1 MVNADQPAIPL
12 RTQLAVYGSGMFAN
26 SMANISGLI
35 IPLWVSTFGASA
47 TVVGLV
53 FGARHLLPLLL
64 SIHGG
69 ALMDRLG
76 TRRVMLI
83 FAVVNAAVPLFFPV
97 LPYVWAAIVLQLIAG
112 LATSMG
118 WMGAQTM
125 IGQVMKGSAVHAGRL
140 TLALR
145 LGHLVGPPVI
155 GLTWDLGGAWAAFVA
170 MSLWASFGFI
180 SAIALPKPDE
190 AASPSK
196 KLAVADLLPRVSDYL
211 AAFRMLAV
219 SAVLFIAI
227 VTMMR
232 NAGNV
237 VQTGFYVVY
246 LDEVFGLSG
255 TLIGVLTSAAAVVGG
270 VGSLSVGWLL
280 RFCSAHWLLLATVI
294 GSVVCICVTPLL
306 GSFVFL
312 LIVSALRGATLGV
325 SQPLMIS
332 ILSKAVGSTVQGTSV
347 GLRNTANR
355 LTGFV
360 VPLLM
365 GVLIDFVG
373 LANGFYAIGII
384 VVGFLIITGF
394 WMARTAEITNA
405 DR

>member
-1 MVNADQPAIPL
+1 MEGAEVKIPL

-26 SMANISGLI
+26 SMSNISGLI
-35 IPLWVSTFGASA
+35 VPLWVSSFGASA
-47 TVVGLV
+47 TLVGLV
-53 FGARHLLPLLL
+53 FGARHILPLLL

-83 FAVVNAAVPLFFPV
+83 FAVVNAAVPLLFPA
-97 LPYVWAAIVLQLIAG
+97 LPYIWAAIFLQTLAG

-118 WMGAQTM
+118 WMGAQTL
-125 IGQVMKGSAVHAGRL
+125 IGQIMKGSAVHAGRL
-140 TLALR
+140 SLALR
-145 LGHLVGPPVI
+145 LGHLVGPPMI
-155 GLTWDLGGAWAAFVA
+155 GFTWDTGGAWAAFIV
-170 MSLWASFGFI
+170 MSVWGSFGFL
-180 SAIALPKPDE
+180 SAMALPGNSNETSQHNKITV
-190 AASPSK
+190 ST
-196 KLAVADLLPRVSDYL
+196 LMPRLSDYL
-211 AAFRMLAV
+211 AAFRMLAI
-219 SAVLFIAI
+219 SAVLFVAVI
-227 VTMMR
+227 TMMR

-255 TLIGVLTSAAAVVGG
+255 TLIGVLTSAAAIVGG
-270 VGSLSVGWLL
+270 IGSLSVGRLL
-280 RFCSAHWLLLATVI
+280 RFCSAHWLLMATVT
-294 GSVVCICVTPLL
+294 GSVIFICITPLL
-306 GSFVFL
+306 GTFVFL
-312 LIVSALRGATLGV
+312 LIASALRGASLGI

-332 ILSKAVGSTVQGTSV
+332 ILAKASGSKVQGTSV

-360 VPLLM
+360 IPLLM

-384 VVGFLIITGF
+384 VVGLLILTGI
-394 WMARTAEITNA
+394 WLSQRQDIGDTSG
-405 DR
+405 

>member
-1 MVNADQPAIPL
+1 MANAEQLIIPI

-35 IPLWVSTFGASA
+35 VPLWVSTFGASA

-53 FGARHLLPLLL
+53 FGARHILPFLL

-83 FAVVNAAVPLFFPV
+83 FAVINAAVPMFFPA
-97 LPYVWAAIVLQLIAG
+97 LPYVWAAIFLQMIAG

-118 WMGAQTM
+118 WMGAQTL
-125 IGQVMKGSAVHAGRL
+125 IGQVMQGSAVHAGRL

-155 GLTWDLGGAWAAFVA
+155 GLTWDLGGAWAAFTV
-170 MSLWASFGFI
+170 MSVWASFGFF
-180 SAIALPKPDE
+180 SALALPKPDIAIAPVE
-190 AASPSK
+190 KGSLS
-196 KLAVADLLPRVSDYL
+196 DLLPRLRDYI

-246 LDEVFGLSG
+246 LDEIYGLSG
-255 TLIGVLTSAAAVVGG
+255 TLIGVLTSAAAVVGAA
-270 VGSLSVGWLL
+270 GSLSVGWLL
-280 RFCSAHWLLLATVI
+280 RFCSAHWLLLATVL

-312 LIVSALRGATLGV
+312 LIVSALRGATLGI

-332 ILSKAVGSTVQGTSV
+332 ILSKATGPKVQGTSV

-355 LTGFV
+355 FTGFI
-360 VPLLM
+360 VPLIM
-365 GVLIDFVG
+365 GVLIDFIG

-384 VVGFLIITGF
+384 VVTLLMITSI
-394 WMARTAEITNA
+394 WLAKMPDITNT

>member
-1 MVNADQPAIPL
+1 MANAEQLVIPI

-35 IPLWVSTFGASA
+35 VPLWVSTFGASA

-53 FGARHLLPLLL
+53 FGARHILPFLL

-83 FAVVNAAVPLFFPV
+83 FAVINAAVPMFFPA
-97 LPYVWAAIVLQLIAG
+97 LPYVWAAIFLQMIAG

-118 WMGAQTM
+118 WMGAQTL
-125 IGQVMKGSAVHAGRL
+125 IGQVMQGSAVHAGRL

-155 GLTWDLGGAWAAFVA
+155 GLTWDLGGAWAAFTV
-170 MSLWASFGFI
+170 MSVWASFGFF
-180 SAIALPKPDE
+180 SALALPKPDIAIAPAE
-190 AASPSK
+190 KGSLS
-196 KLAVADLLPRVSDYL
+196 DLLPRLRDYI

-246 LDEVFGLSG
+246 LDEIYGLSG
-255 TLIGVLTSAAAVVGG
+255 TLIGVLTSAAAVVGAA
-270 VGSLSVGWLL
+270 GSLSVGWLL
-280 RFCSAHWLLLATVI
+280 RFCSAHWLLLATVL

-312 LIVSALRGATLGV
+312 LIVSALRGATLGI

-332 ILSKAVGSTVQGTSV
+332 ILSKATGPKVQGTSV

-355 LTGFV
+355 FTGFI
-360 VPLLM
+360 VPLIM
-365 GVLIDFVG
+365 GVLIDFIG

-384 VVGFLIITGF
+384 VVTLLMITSI
-394 WMARTAEITNA
+394 WLAKMPDITNA

>member
-1 MVNADQPAIPL
+1 MANAEQLIIPI

-35 IPLWVSTFGASA
+35 VPLWVSTFGASA

-53 FGARHLLPLLL
+53 FGARHILPFLL

-83 FAVVNAAVPLFFPV
+83 FAVINAAVPMFFPA
-97 LPYVWAAIVLQLIAG
+97 LPYVWAAIFLQMIAG

-118 WMGAQTM
+118 WMGAQTL
-125 IGQVMKGSAVHAGRL
+125 IGQVMQGSAVHAGRL

-155 GLTWDLGGAWAAFVA
+155 GLTWDLGGAWAAFTV
-170 MSLWASFGFI
+170 MSVWASFGFF
-180 SAIALPKPDE
+180 SALALPKPDIAIAPVE
-190 AASPSK
+190 KGSLS
-196 KLAVADLLPRVSDYL
+196 DLLPRLRDYI

-246 LDEVFGLSG
+246 LDEIYGLSG
-255 TLIGVLTSAAAVVGG
+255 TLIGVLTSAAAVVGAA
-270 VGSLSVGWLL
+270 GSLSVGWLL
-280 RFCSAHWLLLATVI
+280 RFCSAHWLLLATVL

-312 LIVSALRGATLGV
+312 LIVSALRGATLGI

-332 ILSKAVGSTVQGTSV
+332 ILSKATGPKVQGTSV

-355 LTGFV
+355 FTGFI
-360 VPLLM
+360 VPLIM
-365 GVLIDFVG
+365 GVLIDFIG

-384 VVGFLIITGF
+384 VVTLLMITSI
-394 WMARTAEITNA
+394 WLAKMSDITNA

>member
-1 MVNADQPAIPL
+1 MVKLGQPIIPL

-26 SMANISGLI
+26 SMSNISGLI

-53 FGARHLLPLLL
+53 FGARHILPLLL

-83 FAVVNAAVPLFFPV
+83 FAVVNAAVPLFFPA
-97 LPYVWAAIVLQLIAG
+97 LPYVWAAIFLQMIAG

-118 WMGAQTM
+118 WMGAQTL
-125 IGQVMKGSAVHAGRL
+125 IGQVMQGSAVHAGRL

-145 LGHLVGPPVI
+145 LGHLVGPPVV
-155 GLTWDLGGAWAAFVA
+155 GLTWDLGGAWAAFTV
-170 MSLWASFGFI
+170 MSVWASFGFF
-180 SAIALPKPDE
+180 SAIALPKPD
-190 AASPSK
+190 AATASVEKVS
-196 KLAVADLLPRVSDYL
+196 VSDLLPRLSDYV

-219 SAVLFIAI
+219 SAILFVAI

-246 LDEVFGLSG
+246 LDEVYGLSG

-270 VGSLSVGWLL
+270 VGSLSVSWLL
-280 RFCSAHWLLLATVI
+280 RFCSAHWLLVATVV
-294 GSVVCICVTPLL
+294 GSVVFICVTPLL

-312 LIVSALRGATLGV
+312 LIASALRGASLGI

-332 ILSKAVGSTVQGTSV
+332 ILSKAAGSKVQGTSV

-355 LTGFV
+355 FSGFV
-360 VPLLM
+360 VPLFM
-365 GVLIDFVG
+365 GVLIDLVG
-373 LANGFYAIGII
+373 LANGFYAIGI
-384 VVGFLIITGF
+384 VVVTLLIITSI
-394 WMARTAEITNA
+394 WLARTPDITNA

>member
-1 MVNADQPAIPL
+1 MANAEQLVIPI

-35 IPLWVSTFGASA
+35 VPLWVSTFGASA

-53 FGARHLLPLLL
+53 FGARHILPFLL

-83 FAVVNAAVPLFFPV
+83 FAVINAAVPMFFPA
-97 LPYVWAAIVLQLIAG
+97 LPYVWAAIFLQMIAG

-118 WMGAQTM
+118 WMGAQTL
-125 IGQVMKGSAVHAGRL
+125 IGQVMQGSAVHAGRL

-155 GLTWDLGGAWAAFVA
+155 GLTWDLGGAWAAFTV
-170 MSLWASFGFI
+170 MSVWASFGFF
-180 SAIALPKPDE
+180 SALALPKPDIAIAPAE
-190 AASPSK
+190 KGSLS
-196 KLAVADLLPRVSDYL
+196 DLLPRLRDYI

-246 LDEVFGLSG
+246 LDEIYGLSG
-255 TLIGVLTSAAAVVGG
+255 TLIGVLTSAAAVVGAA
-270 VGSLSVGWLL
+270 GSLSVGWLL
-280 RFCSAHWLLLATVI
+280 RFCSAHWLLLATVL

-312 LIVSALRGATLGV
+312 LIVSALRGASLGI

-332 ILSKAVGSTVQGTSV
+332 ILSKATGPKVQGTSV

-355 LTGFV
+355 FTGFI
-360 VPLLM
+360 VPLIM
-365 GVLIDFVG
+365 GVLIDFIG

-384 VVGFLIITGF
+384 VVTLLMITSI
-394 WMARTAEITNA
+394 WLAKMPDITNA

>member
-1 MVNADQPAIPL
+1 MANAEQLVIPI

-35 IPLWVSTFGASA
+35 VPLWVSTFGASA

-53 FGARHLLPLLL
+53 FGARHILPFLL

-83 FAVVNAAVPLFFPV
+83 FAVINAAVPMFFPA
-97 LPYVWAAIVLQLIAG
+97 LPYVWAAIFLQMIAG

-118 WMGAQTM
+118 WMGAQTL
-125 IGQVMKGSAVHAGRL
+125 IGQVMQGSAVHAGRL

-155 GLTWDLGGAWAAFVA
+155 GLTWDLGGAWAAFTV
-170 MSLWASFGFI
+170 MSVWASFGFF
-180 SAIALPKPDE
+180 SALALPKPDIAIAPVE
-190 AASPSK
+190 KGSLS
-196 KLAVADLLPRVSDYL
+196 DLLPRLRDYI

-246 LDEVFGLSG
+246 LDEIYGLSG
-255 TLIGVLTSAAAVVGG
+255 TLIGVLTSAAAVVGAA
-270 VGSLSVGWLL
+270 GSLSVGWLL
-280 RFCSAHWLLLATVI
+280 RFCSAHWLLLATVL

-312 LIVSALRGATLGV
+312 LIVSALRGATLGI

-332 ILSKAVGSTVQGTSV
+332 ILSKATGPKVQGTSV

-355 LTGFV
+355 FTGFI
-360 VPLLM
+360 VPLIM
-365 GVLIDFVG
+365 GVLIDFIG

-384 VVGFLIITGF
+384 VVTLLMITSI
-394 WMARTAEITNA
+394 WLAKMPDITNA

>member
-1 MVNADQPAIPL
+1 MEGAEVKIPL

-26 SMANISGLI
+26 SMSNISGLI
-35 IPLWVSTFGASA
+35 VPLWVSSFGASA
-47 TVVGLV
+47 TLVGLV
-53 FGARHLLPLLL
+53 FGARHILPLLL

-83 FAVVNAAVPLFFPV
+83 FAVVNAAVPLLFPA
-97 LPYVWAAIVLQLIAG
+97 LPYIWAAIFLQTLAG

-118 WMGAQTM
+118 WMGAQTL
-125 IGQVMKGSAVHAGRL
+125 IGQIMKGSAVHAGRL
-140 TLALR
+140 SLALR
-145 LGHLVGPPVI
+145 LGHLVGPPMI
-155 GLTWDLGGAWAAFVA
+155 GFTWDTGGAWAAFIV
-170 MSLWASFGFI
+170 MSVWGSFGFL
-180 SAIALPKPDE
+180 SAMALPGNSNATSQHNKITV
-190 AASPSK
+190 ST
-196 KLAVADLLPRVSDYL
+196 LMPRLSDYL
-211 AAFRMLAV
+211 AAFRMLAI
-219 SAVLFIAI
+219 SAVLFVAVI
-227 VTMMR
+227 TMMR

-255 TLIGVLTSAAAVVGG
+255 TLIGVLTSAAAIVGG
-270 VGSLSVGWLL
+270 IGSLSVGRLL
-280 RFCSAHWLLLATVI
+280 RFCSAHWLLMATVT
-294 GSVVCICVTPLL
+294 GSVIFICITPLL
-306 GSFVFL
+306 GTFVFL
-312 LIVSALRGATLGV
+312 LIASALRGASLGI

-332 ILSKAVGSTVQGTSV
+332 ILAKASGSKVQGTSV

-360 VPLLM
+360 IPLLM

-384 VVGFLIITGF
+384 VIGLLILTGI
-394 WMARTAEITNA
+394 WLAQRQDIGDTSG
-405 DR
+405 

>member
-1 MVNADQPAIPL
+1 MEGAEVKIPL

-26 SMANISGLI
+26 SMSNISGLI
-35 IPLWVSTFGASA
+35 VPLWVSSFGASA
-47 TVVGLV
+47 TLVGLV
-53 FGARHLLPLLL
+53 FGARHILPLLL

-83 FAVVNAAVPLFFPV
+83 FAVVNAAVPLLFPA
-97 LPYVWAAIVLQLIAG
+97 LPYIWAAIFLQTLAG

-118 WMGAQTM
+118 WMGAQTL
-125 IGQVMKGSAVHAGRL
+125 IGQIMKGSAVHAGRL
-140 TLALR
+140 SLALR
-145 LGHLVGPPVI
+145 LGHLVGPPMI
-155 GLTWDLGGAWAAFVA
+155 GFTWDTGGAWAAFIV
-170 MSLWASFGFI
+170 MSVWGSFGFL
-180 SAIALPKPDE
+180 SAMALPGNSNATSQHNKITV
-190 AASPSK
+190 ST
-196 KLAVADLLPRVSDYL
+196 LMPRLSDYL
-211 AAFRMLAV
+211 AAFRMLAI
-219 SAVLFIAI
+219 SAVLFVAVI
-227 VTMMR
+227 TMMR

-255 TLIGVLTSAAAVVGG
+255 TLIGVLTSAAAIVGG
-270 VGSLSVGWLL
+270 IGSLSVGRLL
-280 RFCSAHWLLLATVI
+280 RFCSAHWLLMATVT
-294 GSVVCICVTPLL
+294 GSVIFICITPLL
-306 GSFVFL
+306 GTFVFL
-312 LIVSALRGATLGV
+312 LIASALRGASLGI

-332 ILSKAVGSTVQGTSV
+332 ILAKASGSKVQGTSV

-360 VPLLM
+360 IPLLM

-384 VVGFLIITGF
+384 VIGLLILTGI
-394 WMARTAEITNA
+394 WLSQRQDIGDTSG
-405 DR
+405 

>member
-1 MVNADQPAIPL
+1 MANAELPTIPF

-35 IPLWVSTFGASA
+35 VPLWVSTFGVSA
-47 TVVGLV
+47 TVIGLV
-53 FGARHLLPLLL
+53 FGARHVLPLLL

-83 FAVVNAAVPLFFPV
+83 FAVINAAVPIFFPA
-97 LPYVWAAIVLQLIAG
+97 LPYVWAAIFLQMIAG

-118 WMGAQTM
+118 WMGAQTL
-125 IGQVMKGSAVHAGRL
+125 IGQVMQGSAVHAGRL

-145 LGHLVGPPVI
+145 VGHLVGPPVI
-155 GLTWDLGGAWAAFVA
+155 GLTWDLGGAWAAFTA
-170 MSLWASFGFI
+170 MSVWASFGFL
-180 SAIALPKPDE
+180 SAMALPKPDR
-190 AASPSK
+190 AAAPVENVSLS
-196 KLAVADLLPRVSDYL
+196 DLFPRLSDYI

-246 LDEVFGLSG
+246 LDEIYGLSG
-255 TLIGVLTSAAAVVGG
+255 TLIGILTSAAAIVGAA
-270 VGSLSVGWLL
+270 GSLSVGWLL

-306 GSFVFL
+306 GSFIFL
-312 LIVSALRGATLGV
+312 LIVSALRGASLGI

-332 ILSKAVGSTVQGTSV
+332 ILSKVAGPKVQGTSV

-355 LTGFV
+355 FTGCI

-373 LANGFYAIGII
+373 LANGFYAIGMI
-384 VVGFLIITGF
+384 VVTLLIITSI
-394 WMARTAEITNA
+394 WLARTPDITNV

>member
-1 MVNADQPAIPL
+1 MEGAEVKIPL

-26 SMANISGLI
+26 SMSNISGLI
-35 IPLWVSTFGASA
+35 VPLWVSSFGASA
-47 TVVGLV
+47 TLVGLV
-53 FGARHLLPLLL
+53 FGARHILPLLL

-83 FAVVNAAVPLFFPV
+83 FAVVNAAVPLLFPA
-97 LPYVWAAIVLQLIAG
+97 LPYIWAAIFLQTLAG

-118 WMGAQTM
+118 WMGAQTL
-125 IGQVMKGSAVHAGRL
+125 IGQIMKGSAVHAGRL
-140 TLALR
+140 SLALR
-145 LGHLVGPPVI
+145 LGHLVGPPMI
-155 GLTWDLGGAWAAFVA
+155 GFTWDTGGAWAAFIV
-170 MSLWASFGFI
+170 MSVWGSFGFL
-180 SAIALPKPDE
+180 SALALPSNSNPTSQHNKITV
-190 AASPSK
+190 ST
-196 KLAVADLLPRVSDYL
+196 LMPRLSDYL
-211 AAFRMLAV
+211 AAFRMLAI
-219 SAVLFIAI
+219 SAVLFVAVI
-227 VTMMR
+227 TMMR

-255 TLIGVLTSAAAVVGG
+255 TLIGVLTSAAAIVGG
-270 VGSLSVGWLL
+270 IGSLSVGRLL
-280 RFCSAHWLLLATVI
+280 RFCSAHWLLMATVT
-294 GSVVCICVTPLL
+294 GSVIFICITPLL
-306 GSFVFL
+306 GTFVFL
-312 LIVSALRGATLGV
+312 LIASALRGASLGI

-332 ILSKAVGSTVQGTSV
+332 ILAKASGSKVQGTSV

-360 VPLLM
+360 IPLLM

-384 VVGFLIITGF
+384 VIGLLILTGI
-394 WMARTAEITNA
+394 WLSQRQDIGDTSG
-405 DR
+405 

>member
-1 MVNADQPAIPL
+1 MANAEQLIIPI

-35 IPLWVSTFGASA
+35 VPLWVSTFGASA

-53 FGARHLLPLLL
+53 FGARHILPFLL

-83 FAVVNAAVPLFFPV
+83 FAVINAAVPMFFPA
-97 LPYVWAAIVLQLIAG
+97 LPYVWAAIFLQMIAG

-118 WMGAQTM
+118 WMGAQTL
-125 IGQVMKGSAVHAGRL
+125 IGQVMQGSAVHAGRL

-155 GLTWDLGGAWAAFVA
+155 GLTWDLGGAWAAFTV
-170 MSLWASFGFI
+170 MSVWASFGFF
-180 SAIALPKPDE
+180 SALALPKPDIAIAPVE
-190 AASPSK
+190 KGSLS
-196 KLAVADLLPRVSDYL
+196 DLLPRLRDYI

-246 LDEVFGLSG
+246 LDEIYGLSG
-255 TLIGVLTSAAAVVGG
+255 TLIGVLTSAAAVVGAA
-270 VGSLSVGWLL
+270 GSLSVGWLL
-280 RFCSAHWLLLATVI
+280 RFCSAHWLLLATVL

-312 LIVSALRGATLGV
+312 LIVSALRGASLGI

-332 ILSKAVGSTVQGTSV
+332 ILSKATGPKVQGTSV

-355 LTGFV
+355 FTGFI
-360 VPLLM
+360 VPLIM
-365 GVLIDFVG
+365 GVLIDFIG

-384 VVGFLIITGF
+384 VVTLLMITSI
-394 WMARTAEITNA
+394 WLAKMSDITNA

>member
-1 MVNADQPAIPL
+1 MANAEQLIIPI

-35 IPLWVSTFGASA
+35 VPLWVSTFGASA

-53 FGARHLLPLLL
+53 FGARHILPFLL

-83 FAVVNAAVPLFFPV
+83 FAVINAAVPMFFPA
-97 LPYVWAAIVLQLIAG
+97 LPYVWAAIFLQMIAG

-118 WMGAQTM
+118 WMGAQTL
-125 IGQVMKGSAVHAGRL
+125 IGQVMQGSAVHAGRL

-155 GLTWDLGGAWAAFVA
+155 GLTWDLGGAWAAFTV
-170 MSLWASFGFI
+170 MSVWASFGFF
-180 SAIALPKPDE
+180 SALALPKPDIAIVPAE
-190 AASPSK
+190 KGSLS
-196 KLAVADLLPRVSDYL
+196 DLLPRLRDYI

-246 LDEVFGLSG
+246 LDEIYGLSG
-255 TLIGVLTSAAAVVGG
+255 TLIGVLTSAAAVVGAA
-270 VGSLSVGWLL
+270 GSLSVGWLL
-280 RFCSAHWLLLATVI
+280 RFCSAHWLLLATVV

-312 LIVSALRGATLGV
+312 LIVSALRGATLGI

-332 ILSKAVGSTVQGTSV
+332 ILSKATGPKVQGTSV

-355 LTGFV
+355 FTGFI
-360 VPLLM
+360 VPLIM
-365 GVLIDFVG
+365 GVLIDFIG

-384 VVGFLIITGF
+384 VVTLLMITSI
-394 WMARTAEITNA
+394 WLAKMSDITNA

>member
-1 MVNADQPAIPL
+1 MEGAEVKIPL

-26 SMANISGLI
+26 SMSNISGLI
-35 IPLWVSTFGASA
+35 VPLWVSSFGASA
-47 TVVGLV
+47 TLVGLV
-53 FGARHLLPLLL
+53 FGARHILPLLL

-83 FAVVNAAVPLFFPV
+83 FAVVNAAVPLLFPA
-97 LPYVWAAIVLQLIAG
+97 LPYIWAAIFLQTLAG

-118 WMGAQTM
+118 WMGAQTL
-125 IGQVMKGSAVHAGRL
+125 IGQIIKGSAVHAGRL
-140 TLALR
+140 SLALR
-145 LGHLVGPPVI
+145 LGHLVGPPMI
-155 GLTWDLGGAWAAFVA
+155 GFTWDTGGAWAAFIV
-170 MSLWASFGFI
+170 MSVWGSFGFL
-180 SAIALPKPDE
+180 SALALPGNSNATSQHNKITV
-190 AASPSK
+190 ST
-196 KLAVADLLPRVSDYL
+196 LMPRLSDYL
-211 AAFRMLAV
+211 AAFRMLAI
-219 SAVLFIAI
+219 SAVLFVAVI
-227 VTMMR
+227 TMMR

-255 TLIGVLTSAAAVVGG
+255 TLIGVLTSAAAIVGG
-270 VGSLSVGWLL
+270 IGSLSVGRLL
-280 RFCSAHWLLLATVI
+280 RFCSAHWLLMATVT
-294 GSVVCICVTPLL
+294 GSVIFICITPLL
-306 GSFVFL
+306 GTFVFL
-312 LIVSALRGATLGV
+312 LIASALRGASLGI

-332 ILSKAVGSTVQGTSV
+332 ILAKASGSKVQGTSV

-360 VPLLM
+360 IPLLM

-384 VVGFLIITGF
+384 VIGLLILTGI
-394 WMARTAEITNA
+394 WLSQRHDIGDTSG
-405 DR
+405 

>member
-1 MVNADQPAIPL
+1 MANAEQLIIPI

-35 IPLWVSTFGASA
+35 VPLWVSTFGASA

-53 FGARHLLPLLL
+53 FGARHILPFLL

-83 FAVVNAAVPLFFPV
+83 FAVINAAVPMFFPA
-97 LPYVWAAIVLQLIAG
+97 LPYVWAAIFLQMIAG

-118 WMGAQTM
+118 WMGAQTL
-125 IGQVMKGSAVHAGRL
+125 IGQVMQGSAVHAGRL

-155 GLTWDLGGAWAAFVA
+155 GMTWDLGGAWAAFTV
-170 MSLWASFGFI
+170 MSVWASFGFF
-180 SAIALPKPDE
+180 SALALPKPDIAIAPVE
-190 AASPSK
+190 KGSLS
-196 KLAVADLLPRVSDYL
+196 DLLPRLRDYI

-246 LDEVFGLSG
+246 LDEIYGLSG
-255 TLIGVLTSAAAVVGG
+255 TLIGVLTSAAAVVGAA
-270 VGSLSVGWLL
+270 GSLSVGWLL
-280 RFCSAHWLLLATVI
+280 RFCSAHWLLLATVL

-312 LIVSALRGATLGV
+312 LIVSALRGATLGI

-332 ILSKAVGSTVQGTSV
+332 ILSKATGPKVQGTSV

-355 LTGFV
+355 FTGFI
-360 VPLLM
+360 VPLIM
-365 GVLIDFVG
+365 GVLIDFIG

-384 VVGFLIITGF
+384 VVTLLMITSI
-394 WMARTAEITNA
+394 WLAKMPDITNA

>member
-1 MVNADQPAIPL
+1 MEGAEVKIPL

-26 SMANISGLI
+26 SMSNISGLI
-35 IPLWVSTFGASA
+35 VPLWVSSFGASA
-47 TVVGLV
+47 TLVGLV
-53 FGARHLLPLLL
+53 FGARHILPLLL

-83 FAVVNAAVPLFFPV
+83 FAVVNAAVPLLFPA
-97 LPYVWAAIVLQLIAG
+97 LPYIWAAIFLQTLAG

-118 WMGAQTM
+118 WMGAQTL
-125 IGQVMKGSAVHAGRL
+125 IGQIMKGSAVHAGRL
-140 TLALR
+140 SLALR
-145 LGHLVGPPVI
+145 LGHLVGPPMI
-155 GLTWDLGGAWAAFVA
+155 GFTWDTGGAWAAFIV
-170 MSLWASFGFI
+170 MSVWGSFGFL
-180 SAIALPKPDE
+180 SAMALPGNSNATSQHNKITV
-190 AASPSK
+190 ST
-196 KLAVADLLPRVSDYL
+196 LMPRLSDYL
-211 AAFRMLAV
+211 AAFRMLAI
-219 SAVLFIAI
+219 SAVLFVAVI
-227 VTMMR
+227 TMMR

-255 TLIGVLTSAAAVVGG
+255 TLIGVLTSAAAIVGG
-270 VGSLSVGWLL
+270 IGSLSVGRLL
-280 RFCSAHWLLLATVI
+280 RFCSAHWLLMATVT
-294 GSVVCICVTPLL
+294 GSVIFICITPLL
-306 GSFVFL
+306 GTFVFL
-312 LIVSALRGATLGV
+312 LIASALRGASLGI

-332 ILSKAVGSTVQGTSV
+332 ILAKASGSKVQGTSV

-360 VPLLM
+360 IPLLM

-384 VVGFLIITGF
+384 VIGLLILTGI
-394 WMARTAEITNA
+394 WLSQLQDIGDTSG
-405 DR
+405 

>member
-1 MVNADQPAIPL
+1 MEGAEVKIPL

-26 SMANISGLI
+26 SMSNISGLI
-35 IPLWVSTFGASA
+35 VPLWVSSFGASA
-47 TVVGLV
+47 TLVGLV
-53 FGARHLLPLLL
+53 FGARHILPFLL

-83 FAVVNAAVPLFFPV
+83 FAVVNAAVPLLFPA
-97 LPYVWAAIVLQLIAG
+97 LPYIWAAIFLQTLAG

-118 WMGAQTM
+118 WMGAQTL
-125 IGQVMKGSAVHAGRL
+125 IGQIMKGSAVHAGRL
-140 TLALR
+140 SLALR
-145 LGHLVGPPVI
+145 LGHLVGPPMI
-155 GLTWDLGGAWAAFVA
+155 GFTWDTGGAWAAFIV
-170 MSLWASFGFI
+170 MSVWGSFGFL
-180 SAIALPKPDE
+180 SAMALPGNSNATSQHNKITVSTLMPG
-190 AASPSK
+190 
-196 KLAVADLLPRVSDYL
+196 LSDYL
-211 AAFRMLAV
+211 AAFRMLAI
-219 SAVLFIAI
+219 SAVLFVAVI
-227 VTMMR
+227 TMMR

-255 TLIGVLTSAAAVVGG
+255 TLIGVLTSAAAIVGG
-270 VGSLSVGWLL
+270 IGSLSVGRLL
-280 RFCSAHWLLLATVI
+280 RFCSAHWLLMATVT
-294 GSVVCICVTPLL
+294 GSVIFICITPLL
-306 GSFVFL
+306 GTFVFL
-312 LIVSALRGATLGV
+312 LIASALRGASLGI

-332 ILSKAVGSTVQGTSV
+332 ILAKASGSKVQGTSV

-360 VPLLM
+360 IPLLM

-384 VVGFLIITGF
+384 VVGLLILTGI
-394 WMARTAEITNA
+394 WLSQRQDIGDTSG
-405 DR
+405 

>member
-1 MVNADQPAIPL
+1 MANAEQLVIPI

-35 IPLWVSTFGASA
+35 VPLWVSTFGASA

-53 FGARHLLPLLL
+53 FGARHILPFLL

-83 FAVVNAAVPLFFPV
+83 FAVINAAVPMFFPA
-97 LPYVWAAIVLQLIAG
+97 LPYVWAAIFLQMIAG

-118 WMGAQTM
+118 WMGAQTL
-125 IGQVMKGSAVHAGRL
+125 IGQVMQGSAVHAGRL

-155 GLTWDLGGAWAAFVA
+155 GLTWDLGGAWAAFTV
-170 MSLWASFGFI
+170 MSVWASFGFF
-180 SAIALPKPDE
+180 SALALPKPDIAIAPVE
-190 AASPSK
+190 KGSLS
-196 KLAVADLLPRVSDYL
+196 DLLPRLRDYI

-246 LDEVFGLSG
+246 LDEIYGLSG
-255 TLIGVLTSAAAVVGG
+255 TLIGVLTSAAAVVGAA
-270 VGSLSVGWLL
+270 GSLSVGWLL
-280 RFCSAHWLLLATVI
+280 RFCSAHWLLLATVV

-312 LIVSALRGATLGV
+312 LIVSALRGASLGI

-332 ILSKAVGSTVQGTSV
+332 ILSKATGPKVQGTSV

-355 LTGFV
+355 FTGFI
-360 VPLLM
+360 VPLIM
-365 GVLIDFVG
+365 GVLIDFIG

-384 VVGFLIITGF
+384 VVTLLMITSI
-394 WMARTAEITNA
+394 WLAKMPDITNA
-405 DR
+405 ER

>member
-1 MVNADQPAIPL
+1 MANAEQLIIPI

-35 IPLWVSTFGASA
+35 VPLWVSTFGASA

-53 FGARHLLPLLL
+53 FGARHILPFLL

-83 FAVVNAAVPLFFPV
+83 FAVINAAVPMFFPA
-97 LPYVWAAIVLQLIAG
+97 LPYVWAAIFLQMIAG

-118 WMGAQTM
+118 WMGAQTL
-125 IGQVMKGSAVHAGRL
+125 IGQVMQGSAVHAGRL

-155 GLTWDLGGAWAAFVA
+155 GLTWDLGGAWAAFTV
-170 MSLWASFGFI
+170 MSVWASFGFF
-180 SAIALPKPDE
+180 SALALPKPDIAIAPVE
-190 AASPSK
+190 KGSLS
-196 KLAVADLLPRVSDYL
+196 DLLPRLRDYI

-246 LDEVFGLSG
+246 LDEIYGLSG
-255 TLIGVLTSAAAVVGG
+255 TLIGVLTSAAAVVGAA
-270 VGSLSVGWLL
+270 GSLSVGWLL
-280 RFCSAHWLLLATVI
+280 RFCSAHWLLLATVL

-312 LIVSALRGATLGV
+312 LIVSALRGATLGI

-332 ILSKAVGSTVQGTSV
+332 ILSKATGPKVQGTSV

-355 LTGFV
+355 FTGFI
-360 VPLLM
+360 VPLIM
-365 GVLIDFVG
+365 GVLIDFIG

-384 VVGFLIITGF
+384 VVTLLMITSI
-394 WMARTAEITNA
+394 WLAKMPDITNA

>member
-1 MVNADQPAIPL
+1 MANAEQLVIPI

-35 IPLWVSTFGASA
+35 VPLWVSTFGASA

-53 FGARHLLPLLL
+53 FGARHILPFLL

-83 FAVVNAAVPLFFPV
+83 FAVINAAVPMFFPA
-97 LPYVWAAIVLQLIAG
+97 LPYVWAAIFLQMIAG

-118 WMGAQTM
+118 WMGAQTL
-125 IGQVMKGSAVHAGRL
+125 IGQVMQGSAVHAGRL

-155 GLTWDLGGAWAAFVA
+155 GLTWDLGGAWAAFTV
-170 MSLWASFGFI
+170 MSVWASFGFF
-180 SAIALPKPDE
+180 SALALPKPDIAIAPVE
-190 AASPSK
+190 KGSLS
-196 KLAVADLLPRVSDYL
+196 DLLPRLRDYI

-246 LDEVFGLSG
+246 LDEIYGLSG
-255 TLIGVLTSAAAVVGG
+255 TLIGVLTSAAAVVGAA
-270 VGSLSVGWLL
+270 GSLSVGWLL
-280 RFCSAHWLLLATVI
+280 RFCSAHWLLLATVV

-312 LIVSALRGATLGV
+312 LIVSALRGATLGI

-332 ILSKAVGSTVQGTSV
+332 ILSKATGPKVQGTSV

-355 LTGFV
+355 FTGFI
-360 VPLLM
+360 VPLIM
-365 GVLIDFVG
+365 GVLIDFIG

-384 VVGFLIITGF
+384 VVTLLMITSI
-394 WMARTAEITNA
+394 WLAKMPNITNA